1 MALLIKNGRVLDPAS
16 GLDEI
21 MDILIDGGRIRALA
35 CGLKAAAHSR
45 AEEVSVLDAAGLVVL
60 PGLIDMHTHLR
71 EPGHEYKETIQT
83 GSRAAAA
90 GGFTSIVCMANTS
103 PPNDSAS
110 VTEFI
115 LEKARKEACVNIYP
129 VGALTRGL
137 KGEELTEIG
146 DLKEAGVVALSD
158 DGHTIKNAAIMRRG
172 LEYARNFSLPVICHC
187 EESDLAGSGVMH
199 EGVTSALLGLRGIP
213 AVAEEIIVAREIAL
227 SECTRHPIHIA
238 HVSTA
243 GSVQIIRAAKARG
256 VKITAET
263 APHYFTLTEEAVR
276 TFDTNTKI
284 NPPLRSAKDV
294 EAIKEGLRDGTI
306 DVIAS
311 DHAPHSSLEKDVEYD
326 TAAFGII
333 GLETSLALTLQ
344 LVSQQVMSL
353 SQAVKKM
360 TANPAAILGL
370 DKGRL
375 CEGADADIVIVDID
389 QEYTVDVSAFKSKS
403 RNSPFHGWRLK
414 GRVLYT
420 LVSGTMVFQEK
431 S

>member
-16 GLDEI
+16 GLDDI
-21 MDILIDGGRIRALA
+21 IDILVEGGKIRALA
-35 CGLKAAAHSR
+35 RGLTPAAGSGT
-45 AEEVSVLDAAGLVVL
+45 EEVSVLDATGLVVM

-83 GSRAAAA
+83 GSRAGAA
-90 GGFTSIVCMANTS
+90 GGFTSLVCMANTS
-103 PPNDSAS
+103 PPNDSAA

-115 LEKARKEACVNIYP
+115 LEKARREACVNIYP

-137 KGEELTEIG
+137 KGEELAEIG
-146 DLKEAGVVALSD
+146 DLKGAGVVALSD
-158 DGHTIKNAAIMRRG
+158 DGHTVKNAGIMRRG

-187 EESDLAGSGVMH
+187 EEDDLSSGGVMH

-213 AVAEEIIVAREIAL
+213 PIAEEIIVTRDIAL
-227 SECTRHPIHIA
+227 SAWTKHPVHIA

-243 GSVQIIRAAKARG
+243 GSVQIIREAKARG

-284 NPPLRSAKDV
+284 NPPLRSEKDV

-333 GLETSLALTLQ
+333 GLETALPLTLS
-344 LVSQQVMSL
+344 LVRQQVMSL
-353 SQAVKKM
+353 TQALEKLTV
-360 TANPAAILGL
+360 NPAAILAL

-375 CEGADADIVIVDID
+375 CEGADADITIVDMDAEHTID
-389 QEYTVDVSAFKSKS
+389 VTSFKSKS
-403 RNSPFHGWRLK
+403 RNSPFHGWRLT
-414 GRVLYT
+414 GRVIYT
-420 LVSGTMVFQEK
+420 MVSGTIVFQAK

>member
-21 MDILIDGGRIRALA
+21 IDVLVDGGQIRALA
-35 CGLKAAAHSR
+35 RGLKPAAGSG
-45 AEEVSVLDAAGLVVL
+45 AEDVSVLDAAGLVVL

-90 GGFTSIVCMANTS
+90 GGFTSLVCMANTS
-103 PPNDSAS
+103 PPNDTAS

-158 DGHTIKNAAIMRRG
+158 DGHTVKNAAIMRRG

-187 EESDLAGSGVMH
+187 EDSDLSASGVMH

-213 AVAEEIIVAREIAL
+213 PVAEEIIVARDIAL
-227 SECTRHPIHIA
+227 SEWTRHPVHIA

-284 NPPLRSAKDV
+284 NPPLRSEKDV

-311 DHAPHSSLEKDVEYD
+311 DHAPHSSLEKDVEFD

-333 GLETSLALTLQ
+333 GLETSLALTLR

-360 TANPAAILGL
+360 TANPAAILAL

-375 CEGADADIVIVDID
+375 CEGADADIAIVDID
-389 QEYTVDVSAFKSKS
+389 QEYAVDISAFKSKS
-403 RNSPFHGWRLK
+403 KNSPFHGWRLK

-420 LVSGTMVFQEK
+420 MVSGTMVFQAK

>member
-1 MALLIKNGRVLDPAS
+1 MAVLIKNGQVLDPAS

-21 MDILIDGGRIRALA
+21 IDILIEGGKICAIAR
-35 CGLKAAAHSR
+35 GLTPAAGSGS
-45 AEEVSVLDAAGLVVL
+45 EKISVIDATGLVVM

-83 GSRAAAA
+83 GSQAAAA
-90 GGFTSIVCMANTS
+90 GGFTSLVCMANTS
-103 PPNDSAS
+103 PTNDTAS

-115 LEKARKEACVNIYP
+115 LKKARREACVNIYP

-137 KGEELTEIG
+137 KGEALTEIG
-146 DLKEAGVVALSD
+146 DLKNAGAVALSD
-158 DGHTIKNAAIMRRG
+158 DGHTVKNAAIMRRG
-172 LEYARNFSLPVICHC
+172 LEYSRSFSLPVICHC
-187 EESDLAGSGVMH
+187 EEDDLASGGVMH
-199 EGVTSALLGLRGIP
+199 EGSTSALLGLRGIP
-213 AVAEEIIVAREIAL
+213 SIAEEIIVARDIAL
-227 SECTRHPIHIA
+227 SAWTSHPVHIA

-243 GSVQIIRAAKARG
+243 GSVQIIREAKARG

-284 NPPLRSAKDV
+284 NPPLRSEKDV
-294 EAIKEGLRDGTI
+294 EAIKEGLRDGTL

-333 GLETSLALTLQ
+333 GLETSLPLTLC
-344 LVSQQVMSL
+344 LVSQQIMSL
-353 SQAVKKM
+353 SEALKKM
-360 TANPAAILGL
+360 TINPATILDI

-375 CEGADADIVIVDID
+375 CEGAAADITIVDLD
-389 QEYTVDVSAFKSKS
+389 AEYTVDVTSFKSKS

-414 GRVLYT
+414 GRVIYT
-420 LVSGTMVFQEK
+420 MVSGTIVYQAK
-431 S
+431 R

>member
-1 MALLIKNGRVLDPAS
+1 MALLIKNGRVLDPAT

-21 MDILIDGGRIRALA
+21 MDVLIDGGRIRALA
-35 CGLKAAAHSR
+35 RGLKPAAGSG
-45 AEEVSVLDAAGLVVL
+45 AEDVSVLDAAGLVVL

-83 GSRAAAA
+83 GSRAGAA
-90 GGFTSIVCMANTS
+90 GGFTSLACMANTS

-158 DGHTIKNAAIMRRG
+158 DGHTVKNAAIMRRG

-187 EESDLAGSGVMH
+187 EESDLASSGVMH

-213 AVAEEIIVAREIAL
+213 PVAEEIIVAREIAL
-227 SECTRHPIHIA
+227 SEWTRHPVHIA

-284 NPPLRSAKDV
+284 NPPLRSEKDV

-360 TANPAAILGL
+360 TVNPAAILGL

-375 CEGADADIVIVDID
+375 CEGADADITIVDMD
-389 QEYTVDVSAFKSKS
+389 QEYAVDVSAFKSKS
-403 RNSPFHGWRLK
+403 KNSPFHGWRLK

-420 LVSGTMVFQEK
+420 LVSGTMVFQAK
-431 S
+431 N

>member
-21 MDILIDGGRIRALA
+21 IDVLVDGGRIRALA
-35 CGLKAAAHSR
+35 RGLKPAAGSGAG
-45 AEEVSVLDAAGLVVL
+45 EVSVLDAAGLVVL

-90 GGFTSIVCMANTS
+90 GGFTSLVCMANTS
-103 PPNDSAS
+103 PPNDSAA

-158 DGHTIKNAAIMRRG
+158 DGHTVKNAAIMRRG

-187 EESDLAGSGVMH
+187 EESDLSGSGVMH

-213 AVAEEIIVAREIAL
+213 PVAEEIIVARDIAL
-227 SECTRHPIHIA
+227 SEWTRHPVHIA

-284 NPPLRSAKDV
+284 NPPLRSEKDV
-294 EAIKEGLRDGTI
+294 EAIKAGLRDGTI

-333 GLETSLALTLQ
+333 GLETSLALTLR

-360 TANPAAILGL
+360 TANPAAILAL

-375 CEGADADIVIVDID
+375 CEGAVADITIVDLD
-389 QEYTVDVSAFKSKS
+389 QEYAVDVSTFKSKS
-403 RNSPFHGWRLK
+403 KNSPFHGWRLK

-420 LVSGTMVFQEK
+420 MVSGTMVFQAK

>member
-1 MALLIKNGRVLDPAS
+1 MKLLTSLLTEDGSGR
-16 GLDEI
+16 
-21 MDILIDGGRIRALA
+21 LA
-35 CGLKAAAHSR
+35 RGLKPAAGSG
-45 AEEVSVLDAAGLVVL
+45 AEEVSVLDATGLVVL

-90 GGFTSIVCMANTS
+90 GGFTSLVCMANTS
-103 PPNDSAS
+103 PPNDTAS

-146 DLKEAGVVALSD
+146 DLRGAGVVALSD
-158 DGHTIKNAAIMRRG
+158 DGHTVKNAAIMRRG

-213 AVAEEIIVAREIAL
+213 PVAEEIIVAREIAL
-227 SECTRHPIHIA
+227 SEWTRHPVHIA

-256 VKITAET
+256 VKISAET
-263 APHYFTLTEEAVR
+263 APHYFTLTDEAVR

-284 NPPLRSAKDV
+284 NPPLRSEKDV
-294 EAIKEGLRDGTI
+294 QAIKEGLRDGTI

-333 GLETSLALTLQ
+333 GLETSLALTLR

-360 TANPAAILGL
+360 TANPAAILAL

-375 CEGADADIVIVDID
+375 CEGADADITIVDMDAGI
-389 QEYTVDVSAFKSKS
+389 Y
-403 RNSPFHGWRLK
+403 G
-414 GRVLYT
+414 
-420 LVSGTMVFQEK
+420 
-431 S
+431 

>member
-21 MDILIDGGRIRALA
+21 IDVLVDGGRIRALA
-35 CGLKAAAHSR
+35 RGLKPAAGSGAGD
-45 AEEVSVLDAAGLVVL
+45 VSVLDAAGLVVL

-83 GSRAAAA
+83 GARAAAA
-90 GGFTSIVCMANTS
+90 GGFTSLVCMANTS
-103 PPNDSAS
+103 PPNDTAS

-158 DGHTIKNAAIMRRG
+158 DGHTVKNAAIMRRG

-187 EESDLAGSGVMH
+187 EDSDLSGSGVMH

-213 AVAEEIIVAREIAL
+213 PVAEEIIVAREIAL
-227 SECTRHPIHIA
+227 SEWTRHPVHIA

-263 APHYFTLTEEAVR
+263 APHYFTLTDEAVR

-284 NPPLRSAKDV
+284 NPPLRSEKDV

-333 GLETSLALTLQ
+333 GLETSLALTLR

-360 TANPAAILGL
+360 TANPAAILAL

-375 CEGADADIVIVDID
+375 CEGADADIAIVDMD
-389 QEYTVDVSAFKSKS
+389 QEYAVDVSAFKSKS
-403 RNSPFHGWRLK
+403 KNSPFHGWRLK

-420 LVSGTMVFQEK
+420 LVSGTMVFQAK

>member
-1 MALLIKNGRVLDPAS
+1 MALLIKNGRVLDPAT

-21 MDILIDGGRIRALA
+21 MDVLIDGGRIRALA
-35 CGLKAAAHSR
+35 RGLKPAAGSG
-45 AEEVSVLDAAGLVVL
+45 AEDVSVLDAAGLVVL

-83 GSRAAAA
+83 GSRAGAA
-90 GGFTSIVCMANTS
+90 GGFTSLACMANTS

-158 DGHTIKNAAIMRRG
+158 DGHTVKNAAIMRRG

-213 AVAEEIIVAREIAL
+213 PVAEEIIVAREIAL
-227 SECTRHPIHIA
+227 SEWTRHPVHIA

-284 NPPLRSAKDV
+284 NPPLRSEKDV

-360 TANPAAILGL
+360 TVNPAAILGL

-375 CEGADADIVIVDID
+375 CEGADADITIVDMD
-389 QEYTVDVSAFKSKS
+389 QEYAVDVSAFKSKS
-403 RNSPFHGWRLK
+403 KNSPFHGWRLK

-420 LVSGTMVFQEK
+420 LVSGTMVFQAK
-431 S
+431 N

>member
-21 MDILIDGGRIRALA
+21 IDILVDGGRIRAIA
-35 CGLKAAAHSR
+35 RGLKPAAGSG
-45 AEEVSVLDAAGLVVL
+45 AEDVSVLDAAGLVVL

-90 GGFTSIVCMANTS
+90 GGFTSLVCMANTS
-103 PPNDSAS
+103 PPNDTAS

-146 DLKEAGVVALSD
+146 DLRGAGVVALSD
-158 DGHTIKNAAIMRRG
+158 DGHTVKNAAIMRRG

-213 AVAEEIIVAREIAL
+213 PVAEEIIVARDIAL
-227 SECTRHPIHIA
+227 SEWTRHPVHIA

-256 VKITAET
+256 VKISAET

-284 NPPLRSAKDV
+284 NPPLRSEKDV
-294 EAIKEGLRDGTI
+294 QAIQEGLRDGTI

-333 GLETSLALTLQ
+333 GLETSLALTLR

-360 TANPAAILGL
+360 TANPAAILSL

-375 CEGADADIVIVDID
+375 CEGADADITIVDMD

-420 LVSGTMVFQEK
+420 MVSGTMVFQAK